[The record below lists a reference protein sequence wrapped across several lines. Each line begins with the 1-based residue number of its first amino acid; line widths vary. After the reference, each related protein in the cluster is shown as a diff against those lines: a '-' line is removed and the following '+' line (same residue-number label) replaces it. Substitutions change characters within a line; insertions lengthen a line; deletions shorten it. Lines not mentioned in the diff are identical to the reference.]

1 LSEAVLIRLAGITA
15 HYRDPRYNTGKIARG
30 SNLPIRTL
38 HCPPPCTVHA
48 MLCAAKGGW
57 VDPDKLVVGWRMDF
71 DSLSSDFQRCQLPQR
86 GSYNFSTGTQKL
98 KISPRIREFLAFPC
112 LTVLAISGVD
122 QDWFRRP
129 ANPLCLGRSEDLVTE
144 KRVIKTV
151 AWQRVQEA
159 KIERQCLPFF
169 VGFGTLYPAPL
180 YFERNRRP
188 VELSPKTDVRVEQPV
203 LDRSESPRLA
213 QVKETGES
221 FFLWDYS
228 RVTGQE

>member
-30 SNLPIRTL
+30 NNLSIRTL

-57 VDPDKLVVGWRMDF
+57 VDPDKLVAGWRMDF

-86 GSYNFSTGTQKL
+86 SHYNFTLGAQKL
-98 KISPRIREFLAFPC
+98 EASPRIREFLAFPC
-112 LTVLAISGVD
+112 LTLLAIRGVD
-122 QDWFRRP
+122 PEWFRRP

-144 KRVIKTV
+144 KHVTKNIPWRRI
-151 AWQRVQEA
+151 QEA
-159 KIERQCLPFF
+159 NIEHQCLPFF

-188 VELSPKTDVRVEQPV
+188 VELSPKTDARIEQPV
-203 LDRSESPRLA
+203 RDRGESPNLA
-213 QVKETGES
+213 EVIETGEP
-221 FFLWDYS
+221 FFLWDFS
-228 RVTGQE
+228 RVTGQK